1 MKGGTTHRGEVI
13 RHPCPY
19 LGSSDGSSSHRSPW
33 TRLFGSSSNHGTE
46 LLPKAV
52 TVLGLI
58 DIQENARA
66 HANPQ
71 LCGAELEIPLAHRG
85 WVPGVT
91 ETMGSGAN
99 LGC

>member
-33 TRLFGSSSNHGTE
+33 TRPLGSSSNHGTE

-58 DIQENARA
+58 DIQENALLTRTL
-66 HANPQ
+66 NSV
-71 LCGAELEIPLAHRG
+71 ELNSRSPSR
-85 WVPGVT
+85 T
-91 ETMGSGAN
+91 EAGFQV
-99 LGC
+99 